1 MLMTVTGHHRSMW
14 VLRDNETY
22 QPRVLAHMAS
32 REKPFL
38 STFPSTG
45 RTYNQIC
52 QDPSRAQ
59 YKDSPP
65 RGDTAQTKGIL
76 EDTERVGPPTLFG
89 SLDFVPDLL
98 D

>member
-1 MLMTVTGHHRSMW
+1 MLMTVTGHHRSVW

-52 QDPSRAQ
+52 
-59 YKDSPP
+59 
-65 RGDTAQTKGIL
+65 
-76 EDTERVGPPTLFG
+76 
-89 SLDFVPDLL
+89 
-98 D
+98 